1 MTHVQFAFFA
11 VRATDSCVPYAF
23 CVAVLAGT
31 CSGALF
37 CRFLLSAATAII
49 PASTASRA
57 VSRRV
62 RRHVS
67 PTASPSLLS
76 PSLSQRTAPSS
87 VSADGKK

>member
-31 CSGALF
+31 CS
-37 CRFLLSAATAII
+37 
-49 PASTASRA
+49 ASRA